1 MNDILVEEKIENV
14 CIPTGVIGAD
24 ENEDFAFTPNALK
37 EIQKII
43 AENNITDNYYLR
55 INTKSAGC
63 LGMSFNLGF
72 DGEIHDNDRLFKLNT
87 LNIAVDSKSLFY
99 LMGVKIDFISSDKG
113 KGFIFEQP
121 NDFKTCGCHS

>member
-1 MNDILVEEKIENV
+1 MNDILIEEKIENV
-14 CIPTGVIGAD
+14 FIPTGVIGAD
-24 ENEDFAFTPNALK
+24 ENEDFAFTPNALN

-43 AENNITDNYYLR
+43 SENNIADNNYLR

-121 NDFKTCGCHS
+121 NEFKTCGCHS